1 MLTLKPVVCESR
13 VVFLG
18 MLPMI
23 NGGLC
28 HIRTSCW
35 WVGFDGGPAG
45 WNLITFAR
53 QVHQGMAICWRVKL
67 GDGSQEWCS
76 RWMRFDG
83 ERDWVRFDRSH
94 FVARTKVWSSVGAST
109 SQRKEFYILD
119 IFIYFKYLIYF
130 TYLYTLNT

>member
-1 MLTLKPVVCESR
+1 
-13 VVFLG
+13 
-18 MLPMI
+18 
-23 NGGLC
+23 
-28 HIRTSCW
+28 
-35 WVGFDGGPAG
+35 
-45 WNLITFAR
+45 
-53 QVHQGMAICWRVKL
+53 
-67 GDGSQEWCS
+67 
-76 RWMRFDG
+76 MRFDG